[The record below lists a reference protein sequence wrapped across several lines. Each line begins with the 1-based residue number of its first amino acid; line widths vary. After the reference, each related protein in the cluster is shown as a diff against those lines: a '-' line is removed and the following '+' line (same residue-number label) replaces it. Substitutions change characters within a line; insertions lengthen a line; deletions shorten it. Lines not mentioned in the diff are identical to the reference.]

1 MTCCGAWRNDNRIS
15 RAAWRITKSRP
26 SGRLSFLRC
35 RPSAPAGCLLRQTVG
50 PGIVRQYGIDEPAA
64 EEGHCAFG
72 HADIG
77 FARCERA
84 IENNGRHH
92 WINDHA
98 AERGHAVSGTDA
110 DMAHRRIAVL
120 LCHDIASC
128 GGRASDADT
137 NPGQPRILAMI
148 DPGPKII
155 PSIALS
161 TCWPGLQPDRNDQGQ
176 PGEKKSPH
184 SESPSISPAQNDGV
198 RRRSRYG

>member
-15 RAAWRITKSRP
+15 RAAWRHNKKP
-26 SGRLSFLRC
+26 AEWPAFVFEV
-35 RPSAPAGCLLRQTVG
+35 SAAVPAGCLLRQTVG

-72 HADIG
+72 HAAMG

-148 DPGPKII
+148 DPGPNII
-155 PSIALS
+155 PSIALR
-161 TCWPGLQPDRNDQGQ
+161 TCGPGVQPDRNDQGQ

-184 SESPSISPAQNDGV
+184 SESPLYIARPK
-198 RRRSRYG
+198 